1 MNTACFGCDAYIKG
15 YTPTDRGII
24 VQWECKMNLLPEDC
38 ECPRFREDEG
48 DEDA

>member
-1 MNTACFGCDAYIKG
+1 MNTACFGCDAYILG
-15 YTPTDRGII
+15 HTPTDRG
-24 VQWECKMNLLPEDC
+24 VKSEWECRLNLLPEDH